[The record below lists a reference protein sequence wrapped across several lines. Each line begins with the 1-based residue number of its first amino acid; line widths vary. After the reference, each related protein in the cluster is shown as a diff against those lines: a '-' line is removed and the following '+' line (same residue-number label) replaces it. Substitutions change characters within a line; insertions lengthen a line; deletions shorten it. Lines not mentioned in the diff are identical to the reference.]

1 MGDNEELKASINDE
15 NEFTIEE
22 DEVVEVWYE

>member
-22 DEVVEVWYE
+22 DEVVEV